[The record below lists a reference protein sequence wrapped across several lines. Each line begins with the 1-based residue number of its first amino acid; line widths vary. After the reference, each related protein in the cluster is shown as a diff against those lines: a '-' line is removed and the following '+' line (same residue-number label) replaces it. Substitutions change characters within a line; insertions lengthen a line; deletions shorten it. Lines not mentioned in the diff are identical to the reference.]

1 MQDKVRTPDG
11 REYLLFA
18 LGVGAGLAT
27 GMLFGPKSGAE
38 MRRAIGEKA
47 QEGAEYL
54 NRQGKALAVT
64 PAQMIL
70 NLKDFWLKHRDE
82 VQAAV
87 KLGKRFYEE
96 VVQRPGNIGMA
107 HGD

>member
-1 MQDKVRTPDG
+1 MQDKDG
-11 REYLLFA
+11 RDYLLFA
-18 LGVGAGLAT
+18 LGIGAGLAT

-38 MRRAIGEKA
+38 MRRTIGEKA
-47 QEGAEYL
+47 QQGAEYL
-54 NRQGKALAVT
+54 NTQTKSLAAT
-64 PAQMIL
+64 PAEMVF

-87 KLGKRFYEE
+87 KLGKHFYEE
-96 VVQRPGNIGMA
+96 VMQHRGNMGMA